1 MTLPFCKLVPVTFDG
16 ISVMLTAKSKLYGSM
31 MESNMITVLKWIIG
45 ALVAGFLWVV
55 ADYTE
60 EYLRPY
66 KKIRT
71 ITPKK

>member
-1 MTLPFCKLVPVTFDG
+1 
-16 ISVMLTAKSKLYGSM
+16 MLTAKSKLYGSM

-45 ALVAGFLWVV
+45 ALVAGFLWLV
-55 ADYTE
+55 AGYTD

-71 ITPKK
+71 STPKK

>member
-1 MTLPFCKLVPVTFDG
+1 
-16 ISVMLTAKSKLYGSM
+16 MLTAKSKLYGSM